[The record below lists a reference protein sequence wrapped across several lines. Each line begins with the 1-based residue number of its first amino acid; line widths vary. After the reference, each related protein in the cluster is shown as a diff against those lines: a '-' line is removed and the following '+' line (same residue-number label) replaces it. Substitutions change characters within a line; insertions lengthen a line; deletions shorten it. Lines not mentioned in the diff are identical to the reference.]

1 MPANVPSYERCSKGI
16 FGSMVGACMAEGGGM
31 YSAAVNLGIV
41 PSETGNGLP
50 ASEYGRSYPSYYVTG
65 SVTGVTLNVPSQ

>member
-1 MPANVPSYERCSKGI
+1 
-16 FGSMVGACMAEGGGM
+16 MAEGGGM

-50 ASEYGRSYPSYYVTG
+50 SSGWGKSYPSYFITG